1 MSDISQPTGTVE
13 ERVARAKEAT
23 SRISLTDT
31 EPLDLDAVYDR
42 WIDWYNG
49 TPSPNRWPHRDAGE
63 SMSHCLAR
71 EDVPALISE
80 VRRLREEA
88 LVHRYILES
97 GRWYFEGKGSGD
109 VGEWWIRQINRSFA
123 DPKDGDLDKARDWF
137 ESKGGPA

>member
-31 EPLDLDAVYDR
+31 EPLDLDAAEKIAEA
-42 WIDWYNG
+42 IDQTG
-49 TPSPNRWPHRDAGE
+49 PLETAASEHIRD
-63 SMSHCLAR
+63 
-71 EDVPALISE
+71 LIAE